1 MKSELEHQVEL
12 RELPRELNDLSE
24 RIIGAAIEVHRAL
37 GPGLLEK
44 LYEEA
49 LVHEMK
55 LRGMRAERQVPVSF
69 WYKDVELVGQRIDLV
84 VEGRIVVELK
94 SVEGMVDAFF
104 AQLVGYLRAGNYPL
118 GLLIN
123 FNVPVLIRGV
133 SRRVNSRALQS
144 SSPPSPSATSA

>member
-1 MKSELEHQVEL
+1 MESGLGKQTDL
-12 RELPRELNDLSE
+12 RELPRELNDLGE

-49 LVHEMK
+49 LVHELK
-55 LRGMRAERQVPVSF
+55 LRGTRAERQVPVSF
-69 WYKDVELVGQRIDLV
+69 SYKDVELIGQRIDLV
-84 VEGRIVVELK
+84 VEGAVVVELK
-94 SVEGMVDAFF
+94 AVDCVVDAFF
-104 AQLVGYLRAGNYPL
+104 AQLLGYLRAGNYPL

-144 SSPPSPSATSA
+144 SSPPSRSAASA